1 MLAITTAHFAGLLGV
16 LFLWL
21 APALLV
27 ARLAQRK
34 GRPFALYLIVSL
46 VVGWPLTL
54 LAALIVRPRAE
65 P

>member
-1 MLAITTAHFAGLLGV
+1 MPAITTAHFAALLGV

-21 APALLV
+21 VPALLV

-34 GRPFALYLIVSL
+34 GRPFALYLIASL
-46 VVGWPLTL
+46 IVGWPFTL
-54 LAALIVRPRAE
+54 LAALIVRPAE

>member
-21 APALLV
+21 VPALLV

-34 GRPFALYLIVSL
+34 GRSFALYLIVSL

-54 LAALIVRPRAE
+54 LAALIVRSRAE